1 MFFISKKRFQ
11 MEVEEQVNRRVSD
24 REKEISV
31 NQEFGRIYDRI
42 KSIELRLNRMEN
54 PPTGCKQEADYYAE
68 GVLPY

>member
-11 MEVEEQVNRRVSD
+11 MEVEEQVNRRVYD
-24 REKEISV
+24 REKEIYV

-54 PPTGCKQEADYYAE
+54 PPAEGNQTAECQGE

>member
-42 KSIELRLNRMEN
+42 ISVERRVNRLEN
-54 PPTGCKQEADYYAE
+54 PTAGGTQTPDFQGE
-68 GVLPY
+68 GH